1 MLQIIKHVA
10 WRCGIAPDRAAHK
23 VISNC
28 PIAESIDR
36 FYEITSASDSKCEF
50 SAVAGCPNE
59 ANVNAVALVRVS
71 KALREPMPPVQVQPQ
86 RSKSRKPEVGREEDK
101 DASEV
106 EHCARLDALSNTMD
120 CARLRMCPTPEA
132 PFEDE
137 ARRDRGLRCRCLS
150 PRHLDCRALY
160 HTAPC
165 AQLICSSH
173 SLVPHSSHHSRD
185 HSPFL

>member
-1 MLQIIKHVA
+1 MLQIVKHVA

-36 FYEITSASDSKCEF
+36 FYEIMSASDSKCEV

-86 RSKSRKPEVGREEDK
+86 LSKSRKPEVGREEDK
-101 DASEV
+101 DAREV
-106 EHCARLDALSNTMD
+106 EK
-120 CARLRMCPTPEA
+120 LRSPLR
-132 PFEDE
+132 PFQHH
-137 ARRDRGLRCRCLS
+137 GLR
-150 PRHLDCRALY
+150 A
-160 HTAPC
+160 
-165 AQLICSSH
+165 SSCV
-173 SLVPHSSHHSRD
+173 SDSRSSTRG
-185 HSPFL
+185 